1 MRIFFNYLMATSA
14 LGAVFAILSPA
25 FAQSTPSTVQLPE
38 VNVQGDRPVASEN
51 TSTVDRERLTQE
63 GVNRVGDV
71 LRTMPGVF
79 TRENVQQPGVA
90 VNIRGFEGQGRV
102 NTMIDGV
109 RQNFR
114 FTGHEAAGF
123 TYVDPNLL
131 SSIDVSRGAV
141 TGVGGGALAGSV
153 NLRTLDVDDVLMP
166 GRTVGALSRLSW
178 GSNGVDFQEMVAG
191 AARIDGVGL
200 VGAVSHR
207 SSRNY
212 HDGSGDS
219 VPGTGQDLVSGL
231 VKGRVDLGN
240 GHSFGLGAVFYDNDF
255 YANSYD
261 QTVNN
266 RTLTANY
273 RYNPGSDWVDLRVNA
288 FYNDLRMKYTGGTG
302 SAVGRVIEDEGIGFD
317 VSNTSH
323 FTMGPVVVRSVN
335 GVEYFHD
342 SVDSRDGGVNPGSG
356 TTAQWGVFSN
366 TTFSY
371 GMFDL
376 TPGLRY
382 NYYTLS
388 GSGYLNSRYGAYDVD
403 ISKGSLDPRITLA
416 ANVTSWL
423 QPYVTWSR
431 SMRAPTLQ
439 ETMLGGDHPGTVSG
453 SYLPNPSL
461 KPETQQGWEFGVNVR
476 SRGLLRADDTFSARA
491 NYFTMDVEDY
501 IAARYVTASRAFRFE
516 NVAGST
522 KVRGFEL
529 EANYD
534 ARVVFASLGYTHSD
548 SDLPSQMP
556 GLGAS
561 QYMPDDVVSVSAGA
575 RFLDERLVVGARY
588 DYVSGGLVS
597 GFNSTFTGPAVA
609 QGGDPYHLVGL
620 FTTAKITENIE
631 VNARISN
638 LLDEKYTPFLSTSGN
653 GQGRTFY
660 VGTQIRF

>member
-1 MRIFFNYLMATSA
+1 MPRFLHHLMASTAMAGLLSVSCTALAQDSSA
-14 LGAVFAILSPA
+14 VRLPQVDVW
-25 FAQSTPSTVQLPE
+25 AQNNQA
-38 VNVQGDRPVASEN
+38 QEN
-51 TSTVDRERLTQE
+51 TTTIDGERLRQE
-63 GVNRVGDV
+63 GANRLDDV
-71 LRTMPGVF
+71 LRTVPGVF

-90 VNIRGFEGQGRV
+90 VNIRGFEGSGRV

-114 FTGHEAAGF
+114 FTSHDAAGF

-131 SSIDVSRGAV
+131 AGIDVSRGAV

-166 GRTVGALSRLSW
+166 GRKVGALSRLGW

-200 VGAVSHR
+200 VGAISHR

-212 HDGSGDS
+212 QDGSGNS
-219 VPGTGQDLVSGL
+219 VPGTGQDLLSGL
-231 VKGRVDLGN
+231 LKTRIDMGG
-240 GHSFGLGAVFYDNDF
+240 GHSLGLGAVFYDNDF

-266 RTLTANY
+266 KTFTANY
-273 RYNPGSDWVDLRVNA
+273 RYNPGNQWVDLRVNGY
-288 FYNDLRMKYTGGTG
+288 YNDLTMKYTGGTG
-302 SAVGRVIEDEGIGFD
+302 AYVGRLIEDEGAGFD
-317 VSNTSH
+317 VSNTSR
-323 FTMGPVVVRSVN
+323 FSLGPVSARSVS

-342 SVDSRDGGVNPGSG
+342 SVSGRDGGVNPGSG
-356 TTAQWGVFSN
+356 NASMLGVFNN
-366 TTFSY
+366 TTFGY
-371 GMFDL
+371 GIFEL

-382 NYYTLS
+382 NRYALD
-388 GSGYLNSRYGAYDVD
+388 GSGYLSSRYGAYDVD
-403 ISKGSLDPRITLA
+403 ISKDSLDPRITLA

-439 ETMLGGDHPGTVSG
+439 ETMLGGNHPGSVSN
-453 SYLPNPSL
+453 SYVPNPDL
-461 KPETQQGWEFGVNVR
+461 KPETQQGWEFGANFR
-476 SRGLLRADDTFSARA
+476 AQSIIRGNDSFTAKAS
-491 NYFTMDVEDY
+491 YFMMDVEDY
-501 IAARYVTASRAFRFE
+501 IAARYVSASRAFQFQ
-516 NVAGST
+516 NVDGTT
-522 KVRGFEL
+522 KVKGVEL

-534 ARVVFASLGYTHSD
+534 ARLVFASLSYTHSD

-575 RFLDERLVVGARY
+575 RFLDEKLVVGARY

-597 GFNSTFTGPAVA
+597 GYNASFTGPAVA
-609 QGGDPYHLVGL
+609 QSGEPYHLVGL
-620 FTTAKITENIE
+620 FATAKITENVEI
-631 VNARISN
+631 NGRISN

-660 VGTQIRF
+660 VGTQLRF

>member
-1 MRIFFNYLMATSA
+1 MGVVLAALPAMAW
-14 LGAVFAILSPA
+14 
-25 FAQSTPSTVQLPE
+25 AQDSQGQTVQLPQ
-38 VNVQGDRPVASEN
+38 VNVRGDRPVASEN
-51 TSTVDRERLTQE
+51 TSTVDRERLTLE

-79 TRENVQQPGVA
+79 TRENAQQPGVA
-90 VNIRGFEGQGRV
+90 VNIRGFEGSGRV

-131 SSIDVSRGAV
+131 AGIDVSRGAV

-153 NLRTLDVDDVLMP
+153 NLRTLNVDDVLMP
-166 GRTVGALSRLSW
+166 GRSIGMLSRLSW

-191 AARIDGVGL
+191 AMRFDGVGI
-200 VGAVSHR
+200 VGAISQR

-212 HDGSGDS
+212 HDGNGDS
-219 VPGTGQDLVSGL
+219 VPGTGQDLISGL
-231 VKGRVDLGN
+231 VKTNFDFGG
-240 GHSFGLGAVFYDNDF
+240 GHSLGLGIVVYDNDF
-255 YANSYD
+255 FANSYE

-273 RYNPGSDWVDLRVNA
+273 RYAPGSDWVDLRVNA
-288 FYNDLRMKYTGGTG
+288 YYNDLTMKYTGGTG
-302 SAVGRVIEDEGIGFD
+302 SYVGRVIEDEGAGFD
-317 VSNTSH
+317 VSNTSR
-323 FTMGPVVVRSVN
+323 FMLGPVAVRSVN

-342 SVDSRDGGVNPGSG
+342 SVSSRDGGVNPGSG
-356 TTAQWGVFSN
+356 DTSLWGVFSD

-371 GMFDL
+371 GIFDL

-382 NYYTLS
+382 NHYSLE
-388 GSGYLNSRYGAYDVD
+388 GSGYLSSRYGAYDVD
-403 ISKGSLDPRITLA
+403 ISEGSLDPRITLA
-416 ANVTSWL
+416 ANVTSWM

-431 SMRAPTLQ
+431 SMRPPSLQ
-439 ETMLGGDHPGTVSG
+439 ETMLGGNHPGSVSS
-453 SYLPNPSL
+453 SYIPNPQL

-476 SRGLLRADDTFSARA
+476 GQGLVRSDDVFTARA
-491 NYFTMDVEDY
+491 NYFMMDVEDY
-501 IAARYVTASRAFRFE
+501 IAARYVAASRAFRFE
-516 NVAGST
+516 NVDGTS

-534 ARVVFASLGYTHSD
+534 ARVVFASLSYTHSD

-561 QYMPDDVVSVSAGA
+561 QYMPDDVVSASVGA

-597 GFNSTFTGPAVA
+597 GFNSSFTGPAVA

-620 FTTAKITENIE
+620 FASAKITENVEINGR
-631 VNARISN
+631 VSN
-638 LLDEKYTPFLSTSGN
+638 LLDEAYTPFLSTTGN

-660 VGTQIRF
+660 LGTQIRF